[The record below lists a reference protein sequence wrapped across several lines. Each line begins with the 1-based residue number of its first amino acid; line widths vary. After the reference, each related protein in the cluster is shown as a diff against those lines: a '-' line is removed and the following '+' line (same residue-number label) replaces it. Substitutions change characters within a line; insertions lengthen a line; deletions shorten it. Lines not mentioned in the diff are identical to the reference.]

1 MNVPRSGR
9 AAIGLVLLAAAGVAC
24 SDPEVATAD
33 VGECIESVATSNIEE
48 LPTVD
53 CDDAHQAQV
62 VGAFDHEGDDFPGD
76 DAILDEARS
85 QCDELFDDFVG
96 APVEET
102 TLGLSTINPTEE
114 TWNEADDRETLCV
127 VTAGDGGDL
136 DQSVEDA
143 ADDFAFDGD
152 DGGGDDGGGGGE
164 DTSLEDF
171 ADLVEQCEGG
181 DLGACDDLYLAT
193 PVGSEAET
201 VGATCGGRSEER
213 LNGFCED
220 ELG

>member
-1 MNVPRSGR
+1 MNLRRVGGP
-9 AAIGLVLLAAAGVAC
+9 AAGILLLALAGAAC

-33 VGECIESVATSNIEE
+33 VGECIESISFNVEE

-53 CDDAHQAQV
+53 CDEDHEAQV
-62 VGAFDHEGDDFPGD
+62 VGAFDHEGDDFPGEGD
-76 DAILDEARS
+76 IIAEAEE
-85 QCDELFDDFVG
+85 QCQELFDDFVG

-102 TLGLSTINPTEE
+102 SLNLNTINPTEE
-114 TWNEADDRETLCV
+114 TWNEADDRETLCMAV
-127 VTAGDGGDL
+127 SGDGTSL

-143 ADDFAFDGD
+143 AADFPFE
-152 DGGGDDGGGGGE
+152 GGSDPGE

-171 ADLVEQCEGG
+171 ADLVGQCEGG
-181 DLGACDDLYLAT
+181 DLAACDELYFAT

-201 VGATCGGRSEER
+201 VGATCGGESEAR
-213 LNGFCED
+213 LNGTCEE

>member
-1 MNVPRSGR
+1 MNLRRSSR
-9 AAIGLVLLAAAGVAC
+9 AVAGMVLLAAAGVAC

-33 VGECIESVATSNIEE
+33 VGECIESVASFNIEE
-48 LPTVD
+48 LPTVECSED
-53 CDDAHQAQV
+53 HEAQV

-76 DAILDEARS
+76 DEILEEAQDRC
-85 QCDELFDDFVG
+85 QELFEEFVG

-102 TLGLSTINPTEE
+102 TLSLNTINPTEE

-127 VTAGDGGDL
+127 ATSADGGQL

-143 ADDFAFDGD
+143 ADDFEFDG
-152 DGGGDDGGGGGE
+152 GTPATGSGE

-171 ADLVEQCEGG
+171 ADLVEDCEGG
-181 DLGACDDLYLAT
+181 DLAACDDLYFAT

-201 VGATCGGRSEER
+201 VGATCGGQSEER
-213 LNGFCED
+213 LNGSCEA